1 MRRRTSALIGGAADE
16 FMSVSVMVFH
26 STIPG
31 RLSVPNEEAKWTPDH
46 GISDFEGIEGGLKNE
61 ATDVAKDV
69 VRIDV
74 VGGFALQK
82 VTEDRSY
89 FRTIAN
95 MDIKMDL
102 IPPSLINFVS
112 RQLIGNGFRLYQ
124 KVVSSKLNHD
134 EDYSKALRGPL
145 YSRIREALSSL
156 HESKRLVEGKK
167 LHGDASNLSE
177 EHLTKNKMNDLKLV
191 NMDEKV
197 HSELLASEST
207 PDDAHFTGGN
217 TRCEIEEVESEESK
231 TEEIESK
238 KSKNEE
244 VQSKESRQL
253 EDQTSNRIPERGHIN
268 GKRNVFI
275 SSEVEQAIGTIDKVI
290 LKVRQYR
297 FSAEMQSSGFN
308 TEVSGKEKD
317 GGNPK
322 SLEDE
327 INSTEHLSARKP
339 CLIDRSSNKHN
350 VEEEATHSSR
360 LLLRPRTLTHFSTPH
375 FQSRPNLQ
383 KLRPVFPLPGIS
395 FISSQSK
402 PAQCWNC
409 CAAAATTQFLLCSS
423 CRCIQPVDHS
433 VDYFQ
438 IFGLE
443 RKYDSVE
450 EHLEGKY
457 KDWQKKLHPDLV
469 HSKSEKEREYAAE
482 QSARVIDAYRT
493 LSKPLARAIYI
504 LKLEGVHIDEE
515 ETLTDLDLLSEMQEK
530 LKQWSNNFAKAF
542 ESHNFEEAVKAIRC
556 MTYYERVNEEIV
568 KRQLKDS
575 GLLQHISWDDAD
587 HQWVDMWSAPKYP
600 CDWYGHCG
608 YEPKSVDGWNQRDG
622 TDGCVCRNGEG
633 FVKGERSRHIKCSN
647 VENKYGYQRV

>member
-1 MRRRTSALIGGAADE
+1 MEKKRKITQYRERLDKTLASPNLTNKEALKVLVKDQLLRSSENEIKGCNANIIEERTAEVSNLLDMLRSASLGDDE
-16 FMSVSVMVFH
+16 GLKTCDTPSQPEWKLKQDNEEFRVMYREGIQGSPFH
-26 STIPG
+26 TLLVEGYIDGPVDVCLCISCEAELYKKWWPQSTIPTFKI
-31 RLSVPNEEAKWTPDH
+31 LSGKCLQKVGIGEHVSVVRMKIPWPLSAREAVVHYFVFEYYEDDLIVCLLNT
-46 GISDFEGIEGGLKNE
+46 ISDFEGIEGGLKNE

-124 KVVSSKLNHD
+124 KVVSSKLNRD

-167 LHGDASNLSE
+167 LHDDASNLFE

-197 HSELLASEST
+197 HNELLASEST

-217 TRCEIEEVESEESK
+217 TCEIEEVESEESK
-231 TEEIESK
+231 TEEIESE
-238 KSKNEE
+238 KSKIEE

-275 SSEVEQAIGTIDKVI
+275 SPEVEQAIRTIDKVI

-297 FSAEMQSSGFN
+297 FSAEMPSSGFN

-327 INSTEHLSARKP
+327 IHSSEHLSAVPKP
-339 CLIDRSSNKHN
+339 EDTEGALTTPLRSSTAIQNISYAGSNYLSKEVNHN
-350 VEEEATHSSR
+350 RIVPTS
-360 LLLRPRTLTHFSTPH
+360 P
-375 FQSRPNLQ
+375 
-383 KLRPVFPLPGIS
+383 
-395 FISSQSK
+395 
-402 PAQCWNC
+402 
-409 CAAAATTQFLLCSS
+409 LCSS
-423 CRCIQPVDHS
+423 
-433 VDYFQ
+433 
-438 IFGLE
+438 
-443 RKYDSVE
+443 
-450 EHLEGKY
+450 
-457 KDWQKKLHPDLV
+457 KDG
-469 HSKSEKEREYAAE
+469 AAE
-482 QSARVIDAYRT
+482 V
-493 LSKPLARAIYI
+493 P
-504 LKLEGVHIDEE
+504 V
-515 ETLTDLDLLSEMQEK
+515 
-530 LKQWSNNFAKAF
+530 
-542 ESHNFEEAVKAIRC
+542 
-556 MTYYERVNEEIV
+556 
-568 KRQLKDS
+568 
-575 GLLQHISWDDAD
+575 
-587 HQWVDMWSAPKYP
+587 VDNIM
-600 CDWYGHCG
+600 H
-608 YEPKSVDGWNQRDG
+608 G
-622 TDGCVCRNGEG
+622 TDQVSCKEDDTHQGSPR
-633 FVKGERSRHIKCSN
+633 KRKMSRRQIRRGLCCFSIN
-647 VENKYGYQRV
+647 SGQIDS

>member
-1 MRRRTSALIGGAADE
+1 MTLESIGADLKAI
-16 FMSVSVMVFH
+16 S
-26 STIPG
+26 STPT
-31 RLSVPNEEAKWTPDH
+31 TPSSKIYNSFVLLVNCDF
-46 GISDFEGIEGGLKNE
+46 ISDFEGIEDGLKNE

-89 FRTIAN
+89 LRTIAN

-124 KVVSSKLNHD
+124 KVVSLKLNRD

-167 LHGDASNLSE
+167 LHDDASNLSE
-177 EHLTKNKMNDLKLV
+177 EHLTKNKINDLKLV

-197 HSELLASEST
+197 HNGLLASEST

-231 TEEIESK
+231 TEEIESE
-238 KSKNEE
+238 KSKIEE

-297 FSAEMQSSGFN
+297 FSAEMPSSGFN

-327 INSTEHLSARKP
+327 IHSGEHLPAVPKTEDTEGALTTP
-339 CLIDRSSNKHN
+339 LSSTAIQNIRYYSYA
-350 VEEEATHSSR
+350 V
-360 LLLRPRTLTHFSTPH
+360 LCPR
-375 FQSRPNLQ
+375 
-383 KLRPVFPLPGIS
+383 
-395 FISSQSK
+395 
-402 PAQCWNC
+402 
-409 CAAAATTQFLLCSS
+409 
-423 CRCIQPVDHS
+423 
-433 VDYFQ
+433 
-438 IFGLE
+438 
-443 RKYDSVE
+443 
-450 EHLEGKY
+450 
-457 KDWQKKLHPDLV
+457 
-469 HSKSEKEREYAAE
+469 
-482 QSARVIDAYRT
+482 
-493 LSKPLARAIYI
+493 
-504 LKLEGVHIDEE
+504 
-515 ETLTDLDLLSEMQEK
+515 
-530 LKQWSNNFAKAF
+530 
-542 ESHNFEEAVKAIRC
+542 
-556 MTYYERVNEEIV
+556 
-568 KRQLKDS
+568 
-575 GLLQHISWDDAD
+575 
-587 HQWVDMWSAPKYP
+587 
-600 CDWYGHCG
+600 
-608 YEPKSVDGWNQRDG
+608 
-622 TDGCVCRNGEG
+622 
-633 FVKGERSRHIKCSN
+633 
-647 VENKYGYQRV
+647 